1 MKTKISMLIAATV
14 MLVSC
19 DIDKQPLSQL
29 SPDNFF
35 SNETELQAFSNQ
47 FYTIFPSTSVYEEE
61 SDMLIKDGLTNGQ
74 GRALG
79 EGTAPVA
86 AVREYAIAHGLE
98 MVVESETLNPTG
110 IKEVERC
117 IKYLRSLEA

>member
-1 MKTKISMLIAATV
+1 MDQKTLCFFFNYKSML
-14 MLVSC
+14 
-19 DIDKQPLSQL
+19 K
-29 SPDNFF
+29 
-35 SNETELQAFSNQ
+35 
-47 FYTIFPSTSVYEEE
+47 
-61 SDMLIKDGLTNGQ
+61 
-74 GRALG
+74 ALG

>member
-47 FYTIFPSTSVYEEE
+47 FYTIFPSTSVYEE
-61 SDMLIKDGLTNGQ
+61 
-74 GRALG
+74 
-79 EGTAPVA
+79 
-86 AVREYAIAHGLE
+86 
-98 MVVESETLNPTG
+98 
-110 IKEVERC
+110 
-117 IKYLRSLEA
+117 